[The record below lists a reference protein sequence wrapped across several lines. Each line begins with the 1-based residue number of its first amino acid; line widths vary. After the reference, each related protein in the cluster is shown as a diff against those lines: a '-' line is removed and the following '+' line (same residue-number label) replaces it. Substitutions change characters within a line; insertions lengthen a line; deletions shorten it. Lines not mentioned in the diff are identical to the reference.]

1 MMKKKY
7 VLKLIREEG
16 ILMFT
21 VHSIV
26 PDGALSAVVT
36 TPSAKTA
43 TDILATSAAAPAR
56 EEEEEEEEGV
66 SPAGRWRIEEANS
79 KSHMK
84 ETGLRVTVTSR

>member
-1 MMKKKY
+1 MQKKY
-7 VLKLIREEG
+7 VFKLIREEG
-16 ILMFT
+16 ILMYT
-21 VHSIV
+21 VHSTV
-26 PDGALSAVVT
+26 PDGALSAVV

-43 TDILATSAAAPAR
+43 TDILATSAAAPTR
-56 EEEEEEEEGV
+56 EEEEEGV

>member
-1 MMKKKY
+1 MQKKY
-7 VLKLIREEG
+7 VFKLIREEG
-16 ILMFT
+16 ILMYT
-21 VHSIV
+21 VHSTV
-26 PDGALSAVVT
+26 PDGALSAVV

-43 TDILATSAAAPAR
+43 TDILATLAAAPAR
-56 EEEEEEEEGV
+56 EEEEGV